1 MSAVAV
7 ASHEFRGFLRCGVHW
22 GGEGGGNIS
31 FQALTAIHYTHRLA
45 AYFRA
50 SLGFEHQLPS
60 VCRPFDRMPA
70 GLQAYSSSCNR
81 T

>member
-7 ASHEFRGFLRCGVHW
+7 ASHEFSGVLRCGVHW
-22 GGEGGGNIS
+22 AVRPAAIIS

-45 AYFRA
+45 AYFVFVLL
-50 SLGFEHQLPS
+50 LGLSIGFT

-70 GLQAYSSSCNR
+70 GLQA
-81 T
+81 